1 MKVEALA
8 VLFTAEMP
16 VSVPVH
22 VVGANESLLVGDR
35 IDWRV
40 LEAFSMS
47 LWLSQ
52 KPRVTL
58 ECSVPGKKPQG
69 RGKMGGEVVGLRSGR
84 CSAASFLH
92 SFILSFTQQIRSVHP
107 GWPLLVLVPAPVSLD
122 AW

>member
-35 IDWRV
+35 TDWRV

-52 KPRVTL
+52 KPLVTL

-69 RGKMGGEVVGLRSGR
+69 RGEMGVR
-84 CSAASFLH
+84 
-92 SFILSFTQQIRSVHP
+92 
-107 GWPLLVLVPAPVSLD
+107 
-122 AW
+122 